1 MCNLDLKWMVA
12 SDVIR
17 RDGVG
22 EELIQLC
29 SLLLGHECIIL
40 LVYSDLLDAHQLTS
54 RHAANTMASTTTEK

>member
-1 MCNLDLKWMVA
+1 MHGTHHRPDDNVYTGAGKEGSAAWTLDLEWMVA

-29 SLLLGHECIIL
+29 SL
-40 LVYSDLLDAHQLTS
+40 A
-54 RHAANTMASTTTEK
+54 TTVSYYLYTQIS